1 MADEKSRSP
10 AIHRE
15 PSLTREANLLDEAS
29 SLSLLAKYR
38 VPVVT
43 HALCQTEEEA
53 VVAFV
58 QMKVTSVVV
67 KGCTDAV
74 SHKSEL
80 GLVKLGIR
88 DELSDYTPKVRL
100 DMVVP
105 DHLVEG
111 VLQIIVEVA
120 HTGQIGDGIVW
131 VTPVERMIRLSE
143 EIVVHDC

>member
-1 MADEKSRSP
+1 MNKEIK
-10 AIHRE
+10 AIIQPQR
-15 PSLTREANLLDEAS
+15 
-29 SLSLLAKYR
+29 LAKIR
-38 VPVVT
+38 SALRNIKEFPGMTVT
-43 HALCQTEEEA
+43 
-53 VVAFV
+53 
-58 QMKVTSVVV
+58 KVDGAGHYIAKPGV
-67 KGCTDAV
+67 
-74 SHKSEL
+74 
-80 GLVKLGIR
+80 GIR

-120 HTGQIGDGIVW
+120 HSGQVGDGIVW